1 MDYRITPG
9 AALAGE
15 ISVPGSKS
23 HTIRAVVAGLLGRNW
38 SEIHAPLLSG
48 DTRSALNAA
57 RALGAEAEISDAL
70 WRIRGCGGDFSAAA
84 KRIDMGNSGTSLRIM
99 TAAAALGAAE
109 VTFDGDASLRT
120 RIMRGELDALAALG
134 ARTRDTGGFAPLT
147 VSGPLTGGRARVDG
161 TTSQYLSALLMA
173 LPLARRDSVL
183 ELDFLNEAD
192 YVRITLDW
200 LARCGVTVHARE
212 DLLRFEIPGGQRYQA
227 FSRVI
232 PADFSTA
239 AFPLGAGVIAG
250 REVRIANLDFTDL
263 QGDKRVFDFVR
274 EMGGDLRDEAGYVAV
289 RRSELRGGTFDLNAT
304 PDALPLMAVLGCCAA
319 GETRLVNVPQ
329 ARLKE
334 TDRIACMTA
343 ELRKMGAEIEEL
355 ADGMVI
361 RGAGRLHGAEVQS
374 HADHRIAMALAVAAL
389 GADGETVIRDGGA
402 CGVTY
407 PGFAA
412 DFRRLGA
419 RIAEF

>member
-1 MDYRITPG
+1 
-9 AALAGE
+9 
-15 ISVPGSKS
+15 
-23 HTIRAVVAGLLGRNW
+23 
-38 SEIHAPLLSG
+38 
-48 DTRSALNAA
+48 
-57 RALGAEAEISDAL
+57 
-70 WRIRGCGGDFSAAA
+70 
-84 KRIDMGNSGTSLRIM
+84 
-99 TAAAALGAAE
+99 
-109 VTFDGDASLRT
+109 
-120 RIMRGELDALAALG
+120 
-134 ARTRDTGGFAPLT
+134 
-147 VSGPLTGGRARVDG
+147 
-161 TTSQYLSALLMA
+161 MA
-173 LPLARRDSVL
+173 LPLARRDSTL

-200 LARCGVTVHARE
+200 LARCGIAVRARE
-212 DLLRFEIPGGQRYQA
+212 DLLRFEIPGGQRYRA

-239 AFPLGAGVIAG
+239 AFPLGAGAIAG
-250 REVRIANLDFTDL
+250 KEVRIANLDFTDL

-274 EMGGDLRDEAGYVAV
+274 EMGGDLRTEGGDVVV

-304 PDALPLMAVLGCCAA
+304 PDALPLMAVLGCFAA

-334 TDRIACMTA
+334 TDRIACMTC
-343 ELRKMGAEIEEL
+343 ELRKMGAKIEEL
-355 ADGMVI
+355 PDGMVI
-361 RGAGRLHGAEVQS
+361 HGVGRLRGADVQS
-374 HADHRIAMALAVAAL
+374 HADHRIAMALTVAAL

-419 RIAEF
+419 KIAEF